1 MMMKRQGLAATLA
14 FVLSILLVSGAAAGE
29 RLMKRRAPDGWGP
42 GSVYGRMFDLAT
54 LETVTGKVTSIGVFT
69 PPGGSYSGVRM
80 TIDTGTE
87 ELSVHIGPRWFITNQ
102 DFELAEG
109 ETVEVTGSRV
119 TYEGGPAIIASHMA
133 RDDSELLLRDEEGI
147 PYWEAYRRG
156 RAGR

>member
-1 MMMKRQGLAATLA
+1 MA

-42 GSVYGRMFDLAT
+42 GSVYGRMFDLST

-80 TIDTGTE
+80 TIDTGAE

-119 TYEGGPAIIASHMA
+119 TYEGRPTIIASHMA

-156 RAGR
+156 RAARK